1 MNQSGFDVSMFI
13 RKSNPGNWADR
24 FFDSVFLTFTNVRD
38 AWNPSRWVRS
48 P

>member
-24 FFDSVFLTFTNVRD
+24 FLTQC
-38 AWNPSRWVRS
+38 S
-48 P
+48 